1 MALRREIVR
10 YLVAGGLAFV
20 VDVAIFQAAL
30 VLFDMHYLVANV
42 GGYFGGLLIAY
53 HLNTRWVFSYRR
65 IQRGWLEIT
74 LFCALLLVGLALS
87 QGVLMLLVEVVGAP
101 PLAAK
106 VVAGFFLM
114 LFNFVAR
121 KMLLFSPARAT
132 RAAKP

>member
-1 MALRREIVR
+1 MALRREIGR
-10 YLVAGGLAFV
+10 YLVAGGLAFI
-20 VDVAIFQAAL
+20 VDVAIFQAAI
-30 VLFDMHYLVANV
+30 VLLGLHYLVANV
-42 GGYFGGLLIAY
+42 GGYVGGLLIAY
-53 HLNTRWVFSYRR
+53 SLNTRWVFSYRR

-114 LFNFVAR
+114 VFNFVAR
-121 KMLLFSPARAT
+121 KTLLFSPAR
-132 RAAKP
+132 